1 MTGQEILL
9 MDPEAAKLAP
19 HARRMTAVS
28 TLARPVQHDIN
39 NLLTVVFANLE
50 LLKRTAAAGGP
61 QRQLDRIHE
70 AARRL
75 DGSTRALLTLLRR
88 PTGLPGRVSLSEA
101 LSSLQP
107 LLLLLLPSASGL
119 VLELAPED
127 PPVLLDRAALEDQL
141 LSLAQQTAELMPR
154 GGGLALTLA
163 HADGQVTLTVAMPDG
178 LEPPAMAGLAA
189 LAEAAGGQAETGPG
203 RLRIGLPALPPAG

>member
-1 MTGQEILL
+1 
-9 MDPEAAKLAP
+9 MDPEAATLAA
-19 HARRMTAVS
+19 HARRMAAVS

-70 AARRL
+70 ASRRL

-88 PTGLPGRVSLSEA
+88 PTGVPSRVSLSEA

-107 LLLLLLPSASGL
+107 LLALLLPSASGL
-119 VLELAPED
+119 SLVVAPED
-127 PPVLLDRAALEDQL
+127 PAVLIDRAALEDALLGIAQQAADL
-141 LSLAQQTAELMPR
+141 LPRGAGLAVELSHGDGAVALSLTTPA
-154 GGGLALTLA
+154 GLDL
-163 HADGQVTLTVAMPDG
+163 
-178 LEPPAMAGLAA
+178 PAMAGLAA
-189 LAEAAGGQAETGPG
+189 LAEATGGRAEASPG
-203 RLRIGLPALPPAG
+203 YLCISLPALPPAG